1 MPEIEARLRS
11 YFDAAVE
18 RVTVEDVVARQRVFE
33 TSDHPRRSRQLR
45 PIWAAAAAFVGTVAV
60 LGGSLALGFTVRR
73 PALDAGSG
81 SFTETLSDV
90 TETRPASW
98 LFIAAIAVAVGLVG
112 ALIVKNHQRRTRK
125 EKTMARTMEAPTIEA
140 PETAERNNRRL
151 VWAVVGLAVAL
162 IALGA
167 WSLYNQAA
175 DSETTPPAA
184 VTELLDNYIAA
195 WNDHDGD
202 AFGELTTDD
211 YIYTSADG
219 EFTRAQIAWTIG
231 SEAAAVNF
239 TVEMIGDA
247 IATAGVPYYVAVVN
261 RAETTATGG
270 NTSAINA
277 VSTFVIVETDAGLK
291 VAEHRVVG
299 ND

>member
-1 MPEIEARLRS
+1 MPEIETRLRS

-18 RVTVEDVVARQRVFE
+18 RVTVEDVAARQRVFE

-73 PALDAGSG
+73 PALHAGSG

-125 EKTMARTMEAPTIEA
+125 EKTMARTMEAPTIES
-140 PETAERNNRRL
+140 PETAERTNRRL

-162 IALGA
+162 IVLGA
-167 WSLYNQAA
+167 WSLYSQAVEP
-175 DSETTPPAA
+175 ETVPPAP
-184 VTELLDNYIAA
+184 VRELLDEYHAA
-195 WNDHDGD
+195 WNNHDGD
-202 AFGELTTDD
+202 AFRELTTDD
-211 YIYTSADG
+211 YMYATADG
-219 EFTRAQIAWTIG
+219 EFTQAQMARTIG
-231 SEAAAVNF
+231 GEAAARNF
-239 TVEMIGDA
+239 KVGIIGDA
-247 IATAGVPYYVAVVN
+247 TATAGAPYYVAVVN
-261 RAETTATGG
+261 MAETTDAGG
-270 NTSAINA
+270 TTTKRNG
-277 VSTFVIVETDAGLK
+277 VSTFVIVETDDGLK
-291 VAEHRVVG
+291 VTEHRFVG
-299 ND
+299 DD